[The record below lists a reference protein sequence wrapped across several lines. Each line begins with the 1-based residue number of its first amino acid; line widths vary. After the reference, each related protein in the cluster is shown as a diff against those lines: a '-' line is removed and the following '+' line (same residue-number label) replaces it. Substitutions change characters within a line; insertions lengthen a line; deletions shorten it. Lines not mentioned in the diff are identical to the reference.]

1 MEKITNDL
9 KKQFDQNEKINTKEE
24 TKEETKDENTAEE

>member
-24 TKEETKDENTAEE
+24 TKNENTAEE

>member
-9 KKQFDQNEKINTKEE
+9 KKQFDQNETKNTKEE
-24 TKEETKDENTAEE
+24 EKEETKDENTAEK